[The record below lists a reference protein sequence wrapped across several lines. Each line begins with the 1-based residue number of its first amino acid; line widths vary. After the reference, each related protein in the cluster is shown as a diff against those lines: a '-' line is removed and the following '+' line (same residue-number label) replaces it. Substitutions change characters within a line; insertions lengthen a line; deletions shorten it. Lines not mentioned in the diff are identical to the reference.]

1 MQHKRSRALFS
12 AGRSHALFPLF
23 ADLSGRKVLVVGRGE
38 VATRKVEALLQAGV
52 QVQIHAYALHAALSQ
67 WLAQGRLR
75 RREGDFEPAWLD
87 EVWLVVAPTDDRAF
101 NARLAAEAS
110 RRLANIVDD
119 AELST
124 FQVPAIVDRARALS
138 GFCIGK

>member
-1 MQHKRSRALFS
+1 MLPCSIS
-12 AGRSHALFPLF
+12 AREPSF
-23 ADLSGRKVLVVGRGE
+23 ADLSGRKVLVVGGGE

-75 RREGDFEPAWLD
+75 RREGDFEPPWLD
-87 EVWLVVAPTDDRAF
+87 EVWLVVAATDDRAF

-110 RRLANIVDD
+110 RRRRLANIVDD
-119 AELST
+119 VELST
-124 FQVPAIVDRARALS
+124 FQVPAIVDRAR
-138 GFCIGK
+138 